1 MIIIMTTT
9 IVILIVIET
18 ENRKL
23 IENRKEK

>member
-1 MIIIMTTT
+1 MIIIMATT